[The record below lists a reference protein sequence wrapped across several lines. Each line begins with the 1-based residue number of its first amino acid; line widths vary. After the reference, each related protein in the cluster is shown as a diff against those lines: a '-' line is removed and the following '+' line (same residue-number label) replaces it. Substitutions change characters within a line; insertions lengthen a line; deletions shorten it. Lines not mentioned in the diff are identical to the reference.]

1 MTTPF
6 QTESLLVNGVELHY
20 LEQGQGNPVIFIH
33 GGVTDL
39 RTWGLQM
46 EPFSHYYRTVA
57 YSLRYHYPNA
67 WAGDGSNGSLR
78 DLSVIQVNH
87 SSNDML

>member
-6 QTESLLVNGVELHY
+6 KTKAILVNGVELHY

-39 RTWGLQM
+39 RTWIADGAFLALLPHHRLQSAL
-46 EPFSHYYRTVA
+46 PLSHCLGR
-57 YSLRYHYPNA
+57 
-67 WAGDGSNGSLR
+67 
-78 DLSVIQVNH
+78 
-87 SSNDML
+87 